1 VFVALGG
8 SGGFSGEGW
17 EIAGGFWYGGEGE
30 MFRCWEGGGEGGFD
44 MVLEE
49 EGKAARLG
57 AGVRGDGGRG
67 KGEGG
72 RGKGEGMRCE

>member
-1 VFVALGG
+1 MFVALGWIWG
-8 SGGFSGEGW
+8 VSREEW

-49 EGKAARLG
+49 EGKAVRLG
-57 AGVRGDGGRG
+57 AGVRGEGGWG
-67 KGEGG
+67 KG
-72 RGKGEGMRCE
+72 